1 MTKVYISGKITGNQ
15 HYKRDFKKAKK
26 LFPKKDFSILMPTY
40 LDCILDYEDYMK
52 IDFAMISVCD
62 YILVLNNYKDSP
74 GALREI
80 DHAIK
85 NGVRVV
91 FENNIDLI
99 LKNKAVNIN
108 D

>member
-1 MTKVYISGKITGNQ
+1 MTKVYISGKISGNS
-15 HYKRDFKKAKK
+15 HYKKDFKKAKK

-99 LKNKAVNIN
+99 LKNIAVNIN